1 MLLFFQNDVLVND
14 VDILLMDL
22 KQRKFILLVFH
33 SVMHYFRL
41 MINQFLLIPNEF
53 AFYRN
58 PDKVA
63 LSVYHHCRLQSIEA
77 I

>member
-1 MLLFFQNDVLVND
+1 MVLFFQNDVLVND
-14 VDILLMDL
+14 VDVMLKDL
-22 KQRKFILLVFH
+22 YQKKFILLVFH

-41 MINQFLLIPNEF
+41 MINQFLLIPDEL
-53 AFYRN
+53 AFYQN

-63 LSVYHHCRLQSIEA
+63 LYVTQHCWFPLIEA